1 MIAPGCGLALLPDV
15 VMKNSPLNSQISTL
29 QLDVPIAPFE
39 FSVCALK
46 PALECPL
53 VRAFWDLLE

>member
-1 MIAPGCGLALLPDV
+1 MLPDV
-15 VMKNSPLNSQISTL
+15 VIKNSPLNSQISTL

-39 FSVCALK
+39 LGVCALK
-46 PALECPL
+46 SVLERPL

>member
-1 MIAPGCGLALLPDV
+1 MMAPGCGLALLPDV

-39 FSVCALK
+39 FGVCALK

-53 VRAFWDLLE
+53 VRALWDLLE

>member
-1 MIAPGCGLALLPDV
+1 MI
-15 VMKNSPLNSQISTL
+15 KNSPLNSQISTL

-39 FSVCALK
+39 LGVCALK
-46 PALECPL
+46 SVLECPL